1 MNVFRHI
8 AAECRADRIFALM
21 ILGLGSWSAISLA
34 LLALN
39 TLELLPP
46 S

>member
-8 AAECRADRIFALM
+8 AAACRADRVFAVMVLA
-21 ILGLGSWSAISLA
+21 LGAWSVVSLA

-39 TLELLPP
+39 ALNLLPE